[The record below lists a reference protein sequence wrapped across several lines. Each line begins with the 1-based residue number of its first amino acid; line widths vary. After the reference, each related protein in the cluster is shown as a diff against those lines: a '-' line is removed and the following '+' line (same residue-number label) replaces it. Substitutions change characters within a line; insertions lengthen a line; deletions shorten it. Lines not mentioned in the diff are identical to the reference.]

1 MITELEVTKSID
13 INIYEDYDC
22 GDHYKYETNAS
33 VDWNI
38 QHIDIKDDIV
48 RIRVERLYED
58 ESASEVYDDEGEYL
72 SGYILKLSEIFDI
85 DISKDVILKALRMKD
100 RVEAR
105 ISNSTYISGEVLDY
119 KYNDGKKLTKE
130 EIEKYVLTGDNMNGE
145 SILVSVL
152 EY

>member
-1 MITELEVTKSID
+1 MITDLVITKFID

-33 VDWNI
+33 VDWDI
-38 QHIDIKDDIV
+38 KSIDNKDDI
-48 RIRVERLYED
+48 ITLRVERIYED
-58 ESASEVYDDEGEYL
+58 ESASEIYDDEGEYL
-72 SGYILKLSEIFDI
+72 SDYILKLSEIFDI
-85 DISKDVILKALRMKD
+85 DISKDIILKALRMKD

-145 SILVSVL
+145 TVLVSAL